1 MSFPESIDQ
10 LTLRVTQGSN
20 TFEQPILS
28 ASLGSNSIPIT
39 NTDLINALNNQPDGS
54 IFNPSI
60 IVNYESSNFSS
71 GNYEVSEPSSSNYV
85 PKKITPSLS
94 LDDIPNKL
102 TTDVS
107 FSVAS
112 LVSKTGTGV
121 LSYSISGS
129 DASIA
134 TINSSTGQV
143 AIIGSGTTTITVSL
157 AASVDQVYTAATP
170 VSKTVTINKAVP
182 TLSLSSYASTKIATD
197 GSFSFPVTVTKTG
210 TGVLSYVSSDDSV
223 ADVDESTGQVTVY
236 TSGSANITV
245 SLPASSD
252 GVWDAATSVI
262 LALTVNKAV
271 PTLSLSSFTL
281 SKFNDDL
288 PFLLSD
294 AVTITTTGTGVLSYA
309 SGDDSV
315 ATVDSS
321 TGEVTIV
328 AVGLANITVSLPAS
342 SDGVWDAATSVL
354 LLLEV
359 ESNVPP
365 TWQPRGGD
373 IDGEA
378 GSDFNGY
385 SVSLSSDGT
394 ILAIGATL
402 NDGNGSNS
410 GHVRVYQYD
419 ANKTT
424 AQLDQSLPNFGP
436 VRWNRLG
443 ADIDGEAAG
452 DQSGTSVSLSSDGT
466 ILAVGAISNSG
477 NGQYSGHVRVYQWN
491 GSSWQP
497 RGGDINGET
506 EWNFSGFYVSLS
518 SDGTILAVGAISN
531 DGNGSDSGHVRV
543 YEWNGPPTW
552 QQRGGDIDGESAGDQ
567 NGFSVSLSSDGNI
580 LAIGARDN
588 DGNGSNSG
596 HVRVYQYDA
605 NKTTAQLDQSLPNFG
620 PVGWN
625 RLGGDIDG
633 EVNGDESGYSVSLS
647 SDGTILAI
655 GAINNDGNGT
665 GSGHVRVYQYDANKT
680 TAQLDQS
687 LPNFGPVGWN
697 RLGVD
702 IDGEAVNDQS
712 GYSVSLSS
720 DGTILAVGARY
731 NDGNGSN
738 SGHVRVYRYI

>member
-1 MSFPESIDQ
+1 M
-10 LTLRVTQGSN
+10 
-20 TFEQPILS
+20 
-28 ASLGSNSIPIT
+28 
-39 NTDLINALNNQPDGS
+39 
-54 IFNPSI
+54 
-60 IVNYESSNFSS
+60 
-71 GNYEVSEPSSSNYV
+71 
-85 PKKITPSLS
+85 
-94 LDDIPNKL
+94 
-102 TTDVS
+102 
-107 FSVAS
+107 
-112 LVSKTGTGV
+112 
-121 LSYSISGS
+121 
-129 DASIA
+129 
-134 TINSSTGQV
+134 
-143 AIIGSGTTTITVSL
+143 
-157 AASVDQVYTAATP
+157 
-170 VSKTVTINKAVP
+170 
-182 TLSLSSYASTKIATD
+182 
-197 GSFSFPVTVTKTG
+197 
-210 TGVLSYVSSDDSV
+210 SYVSSDGQV
-223 ADVDESTGQVTVY
+223 ADVDSLTGQVTVY

-245 SLPASSD
+245 SLPATSD

-580 LAIGARDN
+580 LAVGAISNDGNGSDSGHVRVYEWNGPPTWQQRGGDIDGESAGDQNGFSVSLSSDGNILAIGARDN